1 VDELAGGTDPTNPG
15 NGLTLDRRIRM
26 LISGIVQG
34 VGFRPFI
41 YNLARSRNLGGFV
54 INTAGGVE
62 IEVSG
67 TTKDIDEFVFLINK
81 NPPSLAYITDVRVEE
96 LPFASIEGFSIE
108 HSRGG
113 AQRSALVSPDV
124 CVCSDCLSECYD
136 PGDRRFRYPFIN
148 CTNCG
153 PRYTIIRD
161 IPYDRPNT
169 TMSEFVMCPRCL
181 EEYKDPEDRRFHA
194 QPDACWSC
202 GPSLSLWDTRGNP
215 MPAGD
220 PIRKAADLL
229 LDGRILAV
237 KGLGGFHLAADATRN
252 DSVTLLRTRK
262 QRFEKP
268 LAVMVTDVETARAFA
283 DVGPEEASLLESPQ
297 RPIVLLAKKNTRYIA
312 EQVAPLNPNFGVLL
326 PYTPLHYL
334 LLDAV
339 GKPLVMTSGNLSE
352 EPIVAANEEAF
363 QRLGAFVDA
372 FLMHNRKIHQRCDD
386 SVARVSGG
394 KPRIIRRSRGYV
406 PMPVFLEEST
416 VETLATGG
424 ELKNTV
430 CLTKENRAFVSQ
442 HIGDMENLETFELF
456 KATIHHLESILELH
470 PRILAHDLHPDYMTT
485 VFAKEE
491 EHRFEKRIAVQH
503 HHAHIASCMGEHGL
517 QGPVIGLAMD
527 GTGYGEDGT
536 VWGGEVLLAHADR
549 YERWGHFSNL
559 LMPGGEKAI
568 KEPWRMAVSFL
579 YRTFGERMRSLN
591 LDLWRRIAEDQIDVL
606 VQMMDKEINSPQ
618 TSSCGRLFDAV
629 SSLLGIRDFVTYE
642 GQAAIELEAL
652 SDFKESHEYPFDL
665 VREKGTVILKSESLF
680 EPLVMDLLNG
690 VHRGTIGSRF
700 HHTLVS
706 AWAEFCT
713 RAREESG
720 INQVVLSGGVFQNR
734 FLFETASERL
744 ACKGFEVYVHDKLPT
759 NDACISFGQAVVAN
773 AALRA
778 SDRSG

>member
-1 VDELAGGTDPTNPG
+1 
-15 NGLTLDRRIRM
+15 M
-26 LISGIVQG
+26 LVSGIVQG

-41 YNLARSRNLGGFV
+41 YNLARRLNLGGFV

-67 TTKDIDEFVFLINK
+67 TSGDIDEFVSLVKK
-81 NPPSLAYITDVRVEE
+81 NPPRLAYITDVRVEE
-96 LPFASIEGFSIE
+96 LPFASIDGFSIE

-113 AQRSALVSPDV
+113 EQRSALVSPDV
-124 CVCSDCLSECYD
+124 CVCKDCLSELYD

-161 IPYDRPNT
+161 IPYDRPKT
-169 TMSEFVMCPRCL
+169 TMSEFDMCPQCL
-181 EEYKDPEDRRFHA
+181 EEYTDPEDRRFHA

-202 GPSLSLWDTRGNP
+202 GPSLSLWDAEGNP
-215 MPAGD
+215 IPTGD

-229 LDGRILAV
+229 LEGRILAV
-237 KGLGGFHLAADATRN
+237 KGLGGFHLAVDATRN

-268 LAVMVTDVETARAFA
+268 LAIMVKDVEDARAFA
-283 DVGPEEASLLESPQ
+283 KVDPEEASLLESPQ
-297 RPIVLLAKKNTRYIA
+297 RPIVLLSKKNTRYIA

-352 EPIVAANEEAF
+352 EPIVSGNEEAF
-363 QRLGAFVDA
+363 QRLGVFVDA

-386 SVARVSGG
+386 SVTRVLGG
-394 KPRIIRRSRGYV
+394 KPRILRRSRGYV
-406 PMPVFLEEST
+406 PMPIFLGEST

-442 HIGDMENLETFELF
+442 HIGDMENLETFEFF
-456 KATIHHLESILELH
+456 KATIDHLEGILEIS

-491 EHRFEKRIAVQH
+491 EHRFERRIAVQH

-536 VWGGEVLLAHADR
+536 VWGGEVLLSHMDR
-549 YERWGHFSNL
+549 YERWGHFANQ

-568 KEPWRMAVSFL
+568 KEPWRMAVSLL
-579 YRTFGERMRSLN
+579 YRTFGEGMRSLN
-591 LDLWRRIAEDQIDVL
+591 LDLWQRIDEGKIDVL
-606 VQMMDKEINSPQ
+606 VQMMDKGIHTPR

-629 SSLLGIRDFVTYE
+629 SSLVGIRDLVTYE

-652 SDFKESHEYPFDL
+652 SDFRESDEYPFDI
-665 VREKGTVILKSESLF
+665 VRENGTVVLKSESLF
-680 EPLVMDLLNG
+680 GPLVMDVLNG

-700 HHTLVS
+700 HHTLIS
-706 AWAEFCT
+706 AWAELCN

-720 INQVVLSGGVFQNR
+720 VNQVVLSGGVFQNR
-734 FLFETASERL
+734 FLFETAVQRL
-744 ACKGFEVYVHDKLPT
+744 ADWEFEVYVHEKLPT
-759 NDACISFGQAVVAN
+759 NDACISFGQAVVAD
-773 AALRA
+773 AKLRA
-778 SDRSG
+778 SDKPS